1 MRRKLALTFDLIA
14 VLRDLNQTY
23 HKKAAEKDIRY
34 QVARDKDT
42 IRHPFVI
49 GNPVHLSR
57 ILSNITDNAIKFS
70 PPGSAITVWSGEEQL
85 DEEHALVTFVCRDQG
100 IGMSEEFAAHAF
112 DMFTQEKV
120 TSRSTYQGTGL
131 GLAIVKQLVDRMGG
145 SVTLQSRPGA
155 GTTVTVKL
163 PFKIGKQDDLK
174 PAAQVKGDIS
184 FKGLRALVVEDNE
197 LNMEIACCMLENSG
211 MEVTRAADGQEA
223 VELFEKSAP
232 GCFGVIYMDIM
243 MPRMNGWDAARTIRA
258 MNRPDAEIIP
268 IIAMSANAFCRGYY
282 GQPSGGHGYSPSQT
296 AGRSQDDQRLKAVH
310 RRTECR
316 KAAKRFVTLA
326 AANLIK
332 QQEHCNV
339 QQCSCVLCRSLLRM
353 RVSLYIITC
362 VLTRVMN
369 GAILSK
375 LELQKKPRK
384 PHEMANMDDYFDV
397 VIVGTGA
404 AGLYCALNLPARYR
418 ILLLTKQKADESD
431 SFLAQGG
438 ICMQHGEAD
447 YRPFF
452 DDTMRAG
459 HYENNPATVDLMIR
473 SSNSIIRDLVRRG
486 VSFAR
491 DDHGALR
498 FTREGA
504 HSRPRILFHEDITG
518 HEITQTLLNEVLRCE
533 NIELREHTTL
543 LDFFADA
550 SACGGVIAAGPDG
563 EPRAIGAGAV
573 VLACGGIGGLYKKL
587 HQLLPTSRGNAIAMA
602 RAPRRCL

>member
-34 QVARDKDT
+34 QVAWGKDT

-49 GNPVHLSR
+49 GNPVYLSR

-70 PPGSAITVWSGEEQL
+70 PAGSMITVWGGEEQL

-223 VELFEKSAP
+223 VELFEKSTP

-268 IIAMSANAFCRGYY
+268 IIAMSANAF
-282 GQPSGGHGYSPSQT
+282 S
-296 AGRSQDDQRLKAVH
+296 
-310 RRTECR
+310 
-316 KAAKRFVTLA
+316 
-326 AANLIK
+326 
-332 QQEHCNV
+332 
-339 QQCSCVLCRSLLRM
+339 
-353 RVSLYIITC
+353 
-362 VLTRVMN
+362 
-369 GAILSK
+369 
-375 LELQKKPRK
+375 
-384 PHEMANMDDYFDV
+384 
-397 VIVGTGA
+397 
-404 AGLYCALNLPARYR
+404 
-418 ILLLTKQKADESD
+418 
-431 SFLAQGG
+431 
-438 ICMQHGEAD
+438 
-447 YRPFF
+447 
-452 DDTMRAG
+452 
-459 HYENNPATVDLMIR
+459 
-473 SSNSIIRDLVRRG
+473 
-486 VSFAR
+486 
-491 DDHGALR
+491 
-498 FTREGA
+498 
-504 HSRPRILFHEDITG
+504 EDIMDSRLAG
-518 HEITQTLLNEVLRCE
+518 MDIHLAKPLDEAKMINALKQCIAERSAVKLR
-533 NIELREHTTL
+533 NDL
-543 LDFFADA
+543 
-550 SACGGVIAAGPDG
+550 
-563 EPRAIGAGAV
+563 
-573 VLACGGIGGLYKKL
+573 
-587 HQLLPTSRGNAIAMA
+587 
-602 RAPRRCL
+602 

>member
-268 IIAMSANAFCRGYY
+268 IIAMSANA
-282 GQPSGGHGYSPSQT
+282 
-296 AGRSQDDQRLKAVH
+296 
-310 RRTECR
+310 
-316 KAAKRFVTLA
+316 AKRFVTL
-326 AANLIK
+326 
-332 QQEHCNV
+332 
-339 QQCSCVLCRSLLRM
+339 CSSQPNKNNRNIAMYS
-353 RVSLYIITC
+353 S
-362 VLTRVMN
+362 
-369 GAILSK
+369 A
-375 LELQKKPRK
+375 P
-384 PHEMANMDDYFDV
+384 V
-397 VIVGTGA
+397 VFYAEV
-404 AGLYCALNLPARYR
+404 YCAW
-418 ILLLTKQKADESD
+418 
-431 SFLAQGG
+431 
-438 ICMQHGEAD
+438 
-447 YRPFF
+447 
-452 DDTMRAG
+452 
-459 HYENNPATVDLMIR
+459 
-473 SSNSIIRDLVRRG
+473 RG
-486 VSFAR
+486 VTIYHYMCLDTCNER
-491 DDHGALR
+491 CYTVKVG
-498 FTREGA
+498 
-504 HSRPRILFHEDITG
+504 IT
-518 HEITQTLLNEVLRCE
+518 EETEE
-533 NIELREHTTL
+533 TT
-543 LDFFADA
+543 
-550 SACGGVIAAGPDG
+550 
-563 EPRAIGAGAV
+563 
-573 VLACGGIGGLYKKL
+573 
-587 HQLLPTSRGNAIAMA
+587 
-602 RAPRRCL
+602 